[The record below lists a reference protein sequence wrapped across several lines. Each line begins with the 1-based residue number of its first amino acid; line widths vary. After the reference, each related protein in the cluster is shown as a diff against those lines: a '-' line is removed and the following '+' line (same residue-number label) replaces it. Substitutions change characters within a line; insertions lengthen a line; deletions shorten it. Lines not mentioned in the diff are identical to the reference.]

1 MNEEWFT
8 KDEFM
13 GMMPLMEWTEP
24 TKPQRR
30 PISASEQA
38 KRKAS
43 RKQAAKSRRRN
54 RQ

>member
-8 KDEFM
+8 KDDVM
-13 GMMPLMEWTEP
+13 GMMPLMEWASP
-24 TKPQRR
+24 VKPQRR
-30 PISASEQA
+30 PISASERA